1 MFENINKTPLENIGE
16 FGLIEHLKKH
26 VILYHKES
34 VKGIGDDGA
43 VLNLG
48 NHQAIVTTDILT
60 EGIHFDLRYV
70 PLKHLGYK
78 AVAVNLSDIYAMNAK
93 PTHITV
99 SLAIS
104 SKFTLEAIE
113 ELYSGINLACKN
125 YSVDLIG
132 GDTTSSMSGLT
143 ISITA
148 IGIAQPDEI
157 VYRDGAKKGD
167 LICVTG
173 DLGAAYAGLQLLER
187 EKQLFLENPNIQP
200 DLEGHDYVLER
211 QLKPEPRAD
220 IIRQMKEL
228 GFKPTSMIDISDGLA
243 SDILHIC
250 KASNCGCKIDA
261 EKIPIDQGTWNVAQ
275 EFQISALTMAL
286 YGGEE
291 YELLMT
297 ISQQDYEKARII
309 SDIHVIG
316 YITDTPHEYYL
327 IDSKNELHPI
337 SAMGWDHFANNIKKR

>member
-1 MFENINKTPLENIGE
+1 MFENSEKTTLESLGE

-26 VILYHKES
+26 VVLHHPETIM
-34 VKGIGDDGA
+34 GIGDDGA
-43 VLNLG
+43 VIQPENK
-48 NHQAIVTTDILT
+48 QVIITTDMLT

-78 AVAVNLSDIYAMNAK
+78 AVAVNLSDIYAMNGK

-99 SLAIS
+99 SIAVS
-104 SKFTLEAIE
+104 SKYTLEAIE
-113 ELYSGINLACKN
+113 ELYSGINLACSN
-125 YSVDLIG
+125 YKVDLIG

-148 IGIAQPDEI
+148 VGIANPDEI
-157 VYRDGAKKGD
+157 VYRNGAKKGD

-173 DLGAAYAGLQLLER
+173 NLGAAYAGLQLLER
-187 EKQLFLENPNIQP
+187 EKQIFLENTSIQP
-200 DLEGHDYVLER
+200 DLEGHDYILEK

-228 GFKPTSMIDISDGLA
+228 GFKPTAMIDISDGLA
-243 SDILHIC
+243 SEILHIC
-250 KASNCGCKIDA
+250 KASVCGCRIDA
-261 EKIPIDQGTWNVAQ
+261 EKIPIDQDTWNMA
-275 EFQISALTMAL
+275 EELNMSAITMAL

-297 ISQQDYEKARII
+297 IRQEDYEKARMIA
-309 SDIHVIG
+309 DLHVIG
-316 YITDTPHEYYL
+316 YITDTPGACYF

-337 SAMGWDHFANNIKKR
+337 TASGWDHFSK